1 LFTLFL
7 QHKSATQQ
15 KPDSCFFAGLKTN
28 FYLSVTFTV
37 KQKNF
42 ATYMPILKV
51 TVNKGLRKKEEEVM
65 YEIEQFMYADVQ
77 ILKKKLKRLQ

>member
-1 LFTLFL
+1 
-7 QHKSATQQ
+7 
-15 KPDSCFFAGLKTN
+15 
-28 FYLSVTFTV
+28 
-37 KQKNF
+37 
-42 ATYMPILKV
+42 MPILKV